1 MGLCLGNPGAL
12 KGLRQGSGAQLD
24 TVCARYAGVEEVQG
38 TFGERRLQVRND
50 RQPKVWNP
58 AMPCR
63 WSTSRA
69 QKVTTLSGW

>member
-1 MGLCLGNPGAL
+1 M

-50 RQPKVWNP
+50 RQPKVVESSYALP
-58 AMPCR
+58 VEH
-63 WSTSRA
+63 
-69 QKVTTLSGW
+69 K